1 MVRFSWL
8 IASGIEPL
16 KKPGY
21 LTTTLVLFLAVNR
34 NNQHDKSVQTPVF
47 MPYVTEIV
55 TLEDLI
61 ELPLLLLSTLDSLT
75 LCLFDK
81 TQVLF

>member
-34 NNQHDKSVQTPVF
+34 NNQRDESVQTPVYV
-47 MPYVTEIV
+47 PCVTEIV
-55 TLEDLI
+55 TLQDLI
-61 ELPLLLLSTLDSLT
+61 EITSPLTIFS
-75 LCLFDK
+75 
-81 TQVLF
+81 